1 MLNDW
6 GAREPFVVC
15 AIAEESVRSQVSKIT
30 SLKDWT
36 VLFRYFAGLAGM
48 PSESLSK
55 RLASARAALA
65 HHKEARRVFLVRNS
79 RSDYGAGRLVATEPK
94 KARTAPADV
103 DIGHGPVSGERV
115 GPRNPR
121 TI

>member
-55 RLASARAALA
+55 HLAIANRALA
-65 HHKEARRVFLVRNS
+65 NRKEMQCCSSLGTAVPI
-79 RSDYGAGRLVATEPK
+79 TEQ
-94 KARTAPADV
+94 AA
-103 DIGHGPVSGERV
+103 
-115 GPRNPR
+115 
-121 TI
+121 